1 MDKLLNSE
9 KSSSNYTFK
18 LTSGLTKINL
28 PYAIKNSSHLKV
40 VFLKYTVLTALQE
53 LMLIKVSY
61 FNTHTYF
68 DGTAIIKY
76 SKALALPPSASTPL
90 IYESNTNA
98 YDVFVEERSANGS
111 GINNLTIEILIDG
124 LFSSDISS
132 SNPVYIELI
141 IF

>member
-1 MDKLLNSE
+1 
-9 KSSSNYTFK
+9 
-18 LTSGLTKINL
+18 
-28 PYAIKNSSHLKV
+28 
-40 VFLKYTVLTALQE
+40 
-53 LMLIKVSY
+53 MLIKVSY

-98 YDVFVEERSANGS
+98 YDVFVSERDGNTS

-124 LFSSDISS
+124 LFSSDISA